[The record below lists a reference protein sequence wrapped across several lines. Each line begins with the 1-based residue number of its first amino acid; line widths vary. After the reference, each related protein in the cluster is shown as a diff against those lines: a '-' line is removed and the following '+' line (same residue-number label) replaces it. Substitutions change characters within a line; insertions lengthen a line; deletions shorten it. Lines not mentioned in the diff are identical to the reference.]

1 MNIKFNKIIIKNFL
15 SIGEA
20 EIYFNDSG
28 YTLVK
33 GINNNIDDLAS
44 SNGSGKSSL
53 FEAICWCLTGETI
66 RGIKSDISNI
76 NSNDGA
82 VVDLYLEV
90 SGDTW
95 RILRS
100 KDNKQY
106 KTTLKLYINDL
117 DKSGKGIR
125 DTSKILQELL
135 PDLTSELIG
144 SVIILGQGLPQRF
157 SSNTPSGRKEVLEK
171 LSKSDF
177 MIDNLKNRVIN
188 RKTYLLSRLR
198 FFEDKILECDSKLS
212 LTNQNLDSCN
222 KDLSNLKNEDEI
234 NEDINKL
241 ELDIKFDDENLANF
255 SFEKIKVD
263 KEINDLRLKYSDLS
277 KTKSIKNLDLTNKKL
292 KEKSILDENKN
303 KETKELQLE
312 LDRLSFNIDK
322 LNEEIKKI
330 DSIKDICPTCGQK
343 LIGVEKPSTKELK
356 VDLKNNI
363 KQQAKLQKK
372 LDIINE
378 NYNKQFENLENTYSD
393 LLNNSLQYLDDEL
406 LEITEKG
413 KHLKNV
419 LNDLNNSIEQLT
431 LEHEEHLT
439 KLHNLKLDLA
449 KLEYTK
455 KSLLDDLESLKTDKV
470 NLEEKK
476 MYNIKEKELVESRL
490 EIIAKFNTAISR
502 DFRGYLLNNV
512 INYINSKAKE
522 YSKYVF
528 DTDKIDFVLDGNN
541 INICYCNKQYENL
554 SGGERQKVDLI
565 VQFSIRDMLCKFLN
579 FSCNVLIVDEIF
591 DNLDSIGCQR
601 VINLISTK
609 LQDISNIFIVTHRAD
624 LEIPYDREII
634 VEKDS
639 KGISRIQ

>member
-1 MNIKFNKIIIKNFL
+1 MNLKFKKIIIKNFL

-20 EIYFNDSG
+20 EINFNDNG

-33 GINNNIDDLAS
+33 GVNNNADDLAL

-90 SGDTW
+90 SGDYW

-100 KDNKQY
+100 KDSKLY
-106 KTTLKLYINDL
+106 KTTLKLYVNDL

-144 SVIILGQGLPQRF
+144 SVVILGQGLPQRF
-157 SSNTPSGRKEVLEK
+157 SNNTPSGRKEVLEK

-177 MIDNLKNRVIN
+177 MIDNLKDRIGN
-188 RKTYLLSRLR
+188 RKSYLLSRLR
-198 FFEDKILECDSKLS
+198 FFEDRILECDSKLS
-212 LTNQNLDSCN
+212 LTNHNLDLCN
-222 KDLSNLKNEDEI
+222 KDLLNLKSEDDFNI
-234 NEDINKL
+234 SISKL
-241 ELDIKFDDENLANF
+241 EATTKLEEENLFDF
-255 SFEKIKVD
+255 SIERRKISD
-263 KEINDLRLKYSDLS
+263 DINDLRLKYSNLS
-277 KTKSIKNLDLTNKKL
+277 KTKSIESLNLNNKKL
-292 KEKSILDENKN
+292 KEKSLLDENKN
-303 KETKELQLE
+303 IDTRELQSSL
-312 LDRLSFNIDK
+312 DK
-322 LNEEIKKI
+322 LNFDIEKINEEIKKI
-330 DSIKDICPTCGQK
+330 DSIKDVCPTCGQK
-343 LIGVEKPSTKELK
+343 LIGVDKPSTKDLK
-356 VDLKNNI
+356 IDLKNKV
-363 KQQAKLQKK
+363 KQQLALKKK
-372 LDIINE
+372 LDNINSDYSE
-378 NYNKQFENLENTYSD
+378 RYNNLEDTYAD
-393 LLNNSLQYLDDEL
+393 LLNNSLKYIDDEL
-406 LEITEKG
+406 EEITERG
-413 KHLKNV
+413 KSLKNA
-419 LNDLNNSIEQLT
+419 LSDLDSSIEQLT
-431 LEHEEHLT
+431 LDHEQNLVN
-439 KLHNLKLDLA
+439 LHNLKLDLA

-455 KSLLDDLESLKTDKV
+455 KSLQDELESLKIDKV

-476 MYNIKEKELVESRL
+476 MYNIKEKELIESRL
-490 EIIAKFNTAISR
+490 EIIAKFNTAVSR

-512 INYINSKAKE
+512 ISYINSKAKE

-528 DTDKIDFVLDGNN
+528 DTDKIDFILDGNS

-565 VQFSIRDMLCKFLN
+565 IQFSIRDMLCKFLN

-634 VEKDS
+634 VEKDC
-639 KGISRIQ
+639 KGISRIK

>member
-255 SFEKIKVD
+255 SFEKIKAD